1 MEAVTVDEKENTVRD
16 DYLNDGTH
24 DNTGNKDQFVV
35 FQLGSEE
42 YGVNVLQAKEIIK
55 PKNITNVPNTPEH
68 VLGVF
73 NLRGQ
78 IVPVVDMKK
87 RFSIELDE
95 NEKTDSSRII
105 TVEVNDAL
113 IGIKVDGV
121 NEVVWLDQDKL
132 EPAPEVAG
140 GVRQEYLIGIGKIQ
154 DRLLVLVDL
163 NKILFEDTDKINK

>member
-1 MEAVTVDEKENTVRD
+1 MEAVTTEKNKNAVRD
-16 DYLNDGTH
+16 NYLNNGMH

-35 FQLGSEE
+35 FQLGTEE
-42 YGVNVLQAKEIIK
+42 YGVNISQAKEIIK

-68 VLGVF
+68 VLGVI

-87 RFSIELDE
+87 RFSIELDSSE
-95 NEKTDSSRII
+95 ETDSSRII

-140 GVRQEYLIGIGKIQ
+140 GVRQEYLIGIGKIE

-163 NKILFEDTDKINK
+163 NKILFEDTDEINK

>member
-1 MEAVTVDEKENTVRD
+1 MEAVEVKEKDKTRRD
-16 DYLNDGTH
+16 DYLNDGMH

-42 YGVNVLQAKEIIK
+42 YGVNISQAKEIIK

-68 VLGVF
+68 VLGVI

-87 RFSIELDE
+87 RFSIELE
-95 NEKTDSSRII
+95 ETEETDSSRII

-140 GVRQEYLIGIGKIQ
+140 GVRQEYLIGIGKIE

-163 NKILFEDTDKINK
+163 NKILFEDTDEIKN

>member
-1 MEAVTVDEKENTVRD
+1 MEAVTVEEQETAVKDNYLD
-16 DYLNDGTH
+16 DGMH
-24 DNTGNKDQFVV
+24 DSAGNRDQFVV

-42 YGVNVLQAKEIIK
+42 YGVNISQAKEIIK

-68 VLGVF
+68 VLGVI

-87 RFSIELDE
+87 RFSIELDSSE
-95 NEKTDSSRII
+95 EIDSSRII

-132 EPAPEVAG
+132 EPAPEV
-140 GVRQEYLIGIGKIQ
+140 
-154 DRLLVLVDL
+154 
-163 NKILFEDTDKINK
+163 